1 MADIT
6 LHKAAEKAYQAEL
19 VSRMLEEYPR
29 KLTDSDIAT
38 VASLLSNLIGSVTAY
53 LVEEESKSPL

>member
-1 MADIT
+1 MSDIT
-6 LHKAAEKAYQAEL
+6 LHQAAEKAYQAEL
-19 VSRMLEEYPR
+19 VSRMLEEYPS

-53 LVEEESKSPL
+53 LVEEEAKNHL